1 MSTTQ
6 PLLCARGSCLL
17 LSDEL
22 MDIFV
27 LLGFA
32 VPSPLSSREKEK
44 KEPNVYVCVC
54 VCWCTWC
61 WVLVSVHFL
70 WARLSDFQ
78 VRMQFI
84 GGFLQDESG

>member
-54 VCWCTWC
+54 VLVHM
-61 WVLVSVHFL
+61 VLGISERALFMG
-70 WARLSDFQ
+70 SS
-78 VRMQFI
+78 
-84 GGFLQDESG
+84 E

>member
-44 KEPNVYVCVC
+44 KSQMCMCVCVC
-54 VCWCTWC
+54 VLVHM
-61 WVLVSVHFL
+61 VLGISERALFMG
-70 WARLSDFQ
+70 SS
-78 VRMQFI
+78 
-84 GGFLQDESG
+84 E